1 MGVVFRFKRANC
13 VAVGTFNIYII
24 QPAWLSEVGIIPK
37 GSPVEVYSK
46 LDEPGFRFT
55 SPKLAARW
63 VITPNR
69 IQVETDT
76 PGEDC
81 GEAMAKV
88 LSQLP
93 WTPLVA
99 LGNNTIYQTPLEAL
113 PRIPVLTAL
122 DPKAPEGFEL
132 AQKTVH
138 VGMKR
143 GDTLY
148 NLQLSATED
157 EIELSSNAHTELRER
172 KSEFAQMS
180 ARRFFEDR
188 KTAQRLIT
196 ALFETSVSDVADDNQ
211 SSQGTD
217 RGDGQP

>member
-1 MGVVFRFKRANC
+1 MFRFKRAHC

-46 LDEPGFRFT
+46 LDEPGFRFS
-55 SPKLAARW
+55 SPKLATRW

-69 IQVETDT
+69 IQVETDK
-76 PGEDC
+76 PDENC

-88 LSQLP
+88 LGQLP

-99 LGNNTIYQTPLEAL
+99 LGNNTIYQAPLEDL
-113 PRIPVLTAL
+113 SQIPALTAL
-122 DPKAPEGFEL
+122 DPKIPEGFDV
-132 AQKTVH
+132 AQKTIH
-138 VGMKR
+138 IAMKR

-148 NLQLSATED
+148 NLQLAAAED
-157 EIELSSNAHTELRER
+157 EIELSSNVHTDLREH
-172 KSEFAQMS
+172 KSDFAQEA
-180 ARRFFEDR
+180 ARRFLEDR
-188 KTAQRLIT
+188 RTAQTLIS
-196 ALFETSVSDVADDNQ
+196 ALFEVSVSDVSEDNQ

-217 RGDGQP
+217 GGNGQP